1 MSEIIL
7 HHYPMSPFGQA
18 MRMALT
24 IKQMAWKSV
33 EQPVICPKPEL
44 SVLTGGYER
53 IPVLQIGA
61 DIFCDTDCIT
71 DALEAAK
78 AEPSLYPAPTGRA
91 GKLLALWGGASW
103 FMPAVGTALG
113 SNADMMD
120 EAFWQDREVRFGMKK
135 EAFLPAVPHLQ
146 GQFAAGGQALENA
159 LSDGRAFIGGDLPGH
174 ADCTLYACVA
184 FAGLSGLQPSAL
196 GAHVAAWFDR
206 LSAIGLG
213 DDEDVWTTQQ
223 AIDHAKACQPMG
235 GCTVD
240 ETMGFAAG
248 QQVAIKTVSPDP
260 ATVHGTLV
268 GLTAQRVSLARDTAE
283 AGLVHVHFPLLGQ
296 LLTAA

>member
-71 DALEAAK
+71 DALETAK
-78 AEPSLYPAPTGRA
+78 PTPSLYPAPSGRA
-91 GKLLALWGGASW
+91 AKLWALWAGASW

-120 EAFWQDREVRFGMKK
+120 EAFWQDR
-135 EAFLPAVPHLQ
+135 
-146 GQFAAGGQALENA
+146 
-159 LSDGRAFIGGDLPGH
+159 
-174 ADCTLYACVA
+174 
-184 FAGLSGLQPSAL
+184 
-196 GAHVAAWFDR
+196 
-206 LSAIGLG
+206 
-213 DDEDVWTTQQ
+213 
-223 AIDHAKACQPMG
+223 
-235 GCTVD
+235 
-240 ETMGFAAG
+240 
-248 QQVAIKTVSPDP
+248 
-260 ATVHGTLV
+260 
-268 GLTAQRVSLARDTAE
+268 
-283 AGLVHVHFPLLGQ
+283 
-296 LLTAA
+296 